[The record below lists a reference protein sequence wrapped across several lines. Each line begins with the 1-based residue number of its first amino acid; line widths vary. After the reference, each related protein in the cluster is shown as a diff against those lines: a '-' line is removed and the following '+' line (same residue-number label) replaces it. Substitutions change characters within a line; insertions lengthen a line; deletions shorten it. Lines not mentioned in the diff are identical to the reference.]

1 VKVKGSNRAAR
12 FGVGESGM
20 GGSVVQQADGGHP
33 VRGETSKLRMA
44 KVGSA
49 VLPKREEG
57 AEREQFGRILKCV
70 QHVVGKN
77 RDEMALWLGI
87 DPRQLGRWYAGTETA
102 QMWRYH
108 RDPTL
113 RRTLRLVE
121 ALDDSEGATV
131 ETTIRSRLNLGTEG
145 VGE

>member
-1 VKVKGSNRAAR
+1 VSSSLSESRKPLESAPPAR
-12 FGVGESGM
+12 GESHRLKVAKATL
-20 GGSVVQQADGGHP
+20 GSVP
-33 VRGETSKLRMA
+33 NRETVS
-44 KVGSA
+44 
-49 VLPKREEG
+49 E
-57 AEREQFGRILKCV
+57 AERIHLRERRERESHARILRVV

-87 DPRQLGRWYAGTETA
+87 DPRQLGRWYKAEENP

-121 ALDDSEGATV
+121 ALDDTDGATV
-131 ETTIRSRLNLGTEG
+131 ETTIRARLNLGTDG